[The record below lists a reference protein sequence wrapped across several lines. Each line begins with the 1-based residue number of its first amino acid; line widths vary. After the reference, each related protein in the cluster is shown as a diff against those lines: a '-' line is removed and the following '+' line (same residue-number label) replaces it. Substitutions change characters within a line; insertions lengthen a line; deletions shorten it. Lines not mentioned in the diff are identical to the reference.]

1 MSKKEL
7 EVTCPCCES
16 RLSIDRLTSKVMRVR
31 RPEEL
36 DAAGKPKVSDGDWDQ
51 ISSRVEGR
59 LGTAKSKFDDGLAR
73 ERSKVRDL
81 DALFD
86 ERKKK
91 LGGAGADEDQGAL

>member
-16 RLSIDRLTSKVMRVR
+16 RLSIDRLTSKVMRAR

-36 DAAGKPKVSDGDWDQ
+36 DASGKPKVSDADWDQ
-51 ISSRVEGR
+51 ISARVKGR
-59 LGTAKSKFDDGLAR
+59 LGSAKSKFDDGLGK

-91 LGGAGADEDQGAL
+91 LGGAASEEDQGGL